1 MPVTVKT
8 FANFGDA
15 ASTLSSDR
23 RARYLGGGTLVMRAL
38 NEGDIS
44 ISTVVRASDSALSH
58 VDVAS
63 SRITLGA
70 GVTFA
75 KILAERDLA
84 FLHAPARSIGGP
96 AVRNM
101 GTVGGTLFAPSPY
114 GDVTVALLAL
124 DATVSVQGGLGA
136 RDMPIEEFLQSRER
150 QSGALVLAVSC
161 QRPASAD
168 AFRYRKIA
176 RIKPKGGSVI
186 TLAAHLPSSG
196 GRISGARIALGSMA
210 ATQIRA
216 KAAERALEGR
226 SLDDSAITAAAAAA
240 TEGVSPADNALGSA
254 WYRREIV
261 GVHLRRLLS
270 GLE

>member
-1 MPVTVKT
+1 M
-8 FANFGDA
+8 
-15 ASTLSSDR
+15 
-23 RARYLGGGTLVMRAL
+23 YLLGVPGVGP
-38 NEGDIS
+38 
-44 ISTVVRASDSALSH
+44 VRAIAEQEHDRVQIHRL
-58 VDVAS
+58 
-63 SRITLGA
+63 RGA
-70 GVTFA
+70 G
-75 KILAERDLA
+75 R
-84 FLHAPARSIGGP
+84 G
-96 AVRNM
+96 
-101 GTVGGTLFAPSPY
+101 
-114 GDVTVALLAL
+114 
-124 DATVSVQGGLGA
+124 
-136 RDMPIEEFLQSRER
+136 ER

-216 KAAERALEGR
+216 RTAERALEGR
-226 SLDDSAITAAAAAA
+226 ALDDAAISAAAAAA